1 MKRLPSLVVSS
12 LVALSSSLALAEE
25 PAQAA
30 PAAPAPTA
38 VQVSAKA
45 VLEKELL
52 TPLAVKE
59 RKHSR
64 LSRSR
69 LPPLARRARIV
80 DSAAHTD
87 ARGEA
92 FVAFAVDD
100 QHGYVAF
107 DDGPSEASW
116 RKDVIVGC
124 VYPERGEVF
133 VRIGNDYRP
142 GSLLLGKS
150 VKVAD
155 ASVCH
160 DGNAPLANAVR

>member
-1 MKRLPSLVVSS
+1 VVSS

-30 PAAPAPTA
+30 PAPTE
-38 VQVSAKA
+38 VQVTAKA
-45 VLEKELL
+45 VLERELL
-52 TPLAVKE
+52 TPLQVKE

-80 DSAAHTD
+80 DTEARTD
-87 ARGEA
+87 AKGAA

-100 QHGYVAF
+100 QHGYAAF

-142 GSLLLGKS
+142 GGLLLGKS

-155 ASVCH
+155 AAVCH
-160 DGNAPLANAVR
+160 AGSAPVANAAP

>member
-1 MKRLPSLVVSS
+1 MVSS

-25 PAQAA
+25 PAQT
-30 PAAPAPTA
+30 AAPAPTE
-38 VQVSAKA
+38 VQVSARA